1 MANKST
7 AAKVD
12 AAQTLAQAGLIPPE
26 SMANESAAAEA
37 LPDTVYF
44 CGFVRSFTREGPLK
58 YAVATGTIRDGKLD
72 ELKIDPVFQDLGNAS
87 HAVLAEFQ
95 RLAAVIP

>member
-1 MANKST
+1 MAKLPKDAVVPTVSAEVSATPPELT
-7 AAKVD
+7 AND
-12 AAQTLAQAGLIPPE
+12 AAPVDEAQ
-26 SMANESAAAEA
+26 
-37 LPDTVYF
+37 PDTVYF

-58 YAVATGTIRDGKLD
+58 YAVATGTIRGGKLD
-72 ELKIDPVFQDLGNAS
+72 ELKVDPIFQDLGNAS